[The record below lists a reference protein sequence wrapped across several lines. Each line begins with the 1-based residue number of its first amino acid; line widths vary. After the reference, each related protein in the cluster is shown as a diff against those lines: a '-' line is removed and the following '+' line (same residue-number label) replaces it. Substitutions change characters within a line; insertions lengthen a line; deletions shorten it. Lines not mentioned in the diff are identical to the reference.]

1 MANTYELIAS
11 KSVPTDGTT
20 SVSFTSIPQTYTD
33 LIIKISA
40 RDSGDNQASIKFNSS
55 TTNYSN
61 IRLQGTGALAQSA
74 TDTSTAKG
82 IIGYSV
88 NQTTSRTASTFG
100 NAEVYIPNYAGS
112 TNKPFS
118 SDGVEENDA
127 TTAYSKLFAG
137 LLANTAAIT
146 SITLSADGT
155 FETYSNFYLYGIKN
169 S

>member
-1 MANTYELIAS
+1 MANTYQLIEAQTLTTTTAS
-11 KSVPTDGTT
+11 VTFS
-20 SVSFTSIPQTYTD
+20 SIPQTFTD

-55 TTNYSN
+55 TTGYSN
-61 IRLQGTGALAQSA
+61 IRLQGTGVLAQST
-74 TDTSTAKG
+74 TDSSTAKG
-82 IIGYSV
+82 IMGYSV
-88 NQTTSRTASTFG
+88 NQTTSRTANVFG

-112 TNKPFS
+112 TNKSFS
-118 SDGVEENDA
+118 SDGVEENNA
-127 TTAYSKLFAG
+127 IAAFSKLFTG

-155 FETYSNFYLYGIKN
+155 FATDSTFYLYGIKN